1 MTAAPPCS
9 TKARPASHA
18 GQAFFVFPHA
28 EMFAHPPAII
38 HKAAMPPLLGHG
50 CIPLSNGFAG
60 QSVPPISPAA
70 TVLLEDVL
78 KVLSISFVGIMM

>member
-1 MTAAPPCS
+1 MQHESPPGIPRR
-9 TKARPASHA
+9 T
-18 GQAFFVFPHA
+18 GFFFVFPHA

-78 KVLSISFVGIMM
+78 KVLSISFIGIMM

>member
-1 MTAAPPCS
+1 MQHESPPGIPRR
-9 TKARPASHA
+9 T
-18 GQAFFVFPHA
+18 GFFVFPHA
-28 EMFAHPPAII
+28 EMFAHPPEII
-38 HKAAMPPLLGHG
+38 HKATMSPLLGHG

-78 KVLSISFVGIMM
+78 KALSISFISIMM